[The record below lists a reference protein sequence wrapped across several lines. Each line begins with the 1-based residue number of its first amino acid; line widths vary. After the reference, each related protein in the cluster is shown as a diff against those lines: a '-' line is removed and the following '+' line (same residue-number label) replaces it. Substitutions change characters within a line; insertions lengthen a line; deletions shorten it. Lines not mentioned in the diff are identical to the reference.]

1 MTSTRNKNTIQDYRI
16 ECKSY
21 ADTRQW
27 IQYPYSTYGQAY
39 DVSIPS
45 LGITPSRMPWNTLSN
60 NPVDIESSLLGI
72 NSTNLVYP
80 QPEVIPELKHIPMK
94 SYFETIPLI
103 LPETFVTSSIQRPFP
118 IPK

>member
-1 MTSTRNKNTIQDYRI
+1 
-16 ECKSY
+16 
-21 ADTRQW
+21 
-27 IQYPYSTYGQAY
+27 
-39 DVSIPS
+39 
-45 LGITPSRMPWNTLSN
+45 MPWNTLSN

-80 QPEVIPELKHIPMK
+80 QREVIPELKHIPMK

-103 LPETFVTSSIQRPFP
+103 LPEPFVTSSIQRPFP

>member
-21 ADTRQW
+21 ADSRQW

-39 DVSIPS
+39 DVSMPS

-60 NPVDIESSLLGI
+60 NPADIESSLFGI
-72 NSTNLVYP
+72 NSTNLVNP
-80 QPEVIPELKHIPMK
+80 QPEVIPELKHIPVK

-103 LPETFVTSSIQRPFP
+103 MHDLFDVSSIQRPYP